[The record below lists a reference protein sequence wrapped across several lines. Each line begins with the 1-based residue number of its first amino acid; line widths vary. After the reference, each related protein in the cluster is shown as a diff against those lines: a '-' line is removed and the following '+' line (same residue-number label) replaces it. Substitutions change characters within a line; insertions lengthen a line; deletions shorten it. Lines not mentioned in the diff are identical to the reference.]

1 MAARAI
7 VLVID
12 DDFDFVEFARIVL
25 ESDGYD
31 VLTAARADEG
41 LALMRQ
47 SQPDLVLLDAVIS
60 YTFDGLNVIR
70 EMRNDPQL
78 GKIPLILVSAIITGE
93 ETDLFPEDE
102 GQTYDL
108 FMSKPIDPADLLKQ
122 VGQLVS
128 HHQMSRHSTR
138 YEKGTACDAC

>member
-25 ESDGYD
+25 ESDGYE
-31 VLTAARADEG
+31 VLTAGRADEG

-47 SQPDLVLLDAVIS
+47 SQPNLVLLDAVIS

-78 GKIPLILVSAIITGE
+78 GKIPLILISAIITGE

-102 GQTYDL
+102 DQTYDL

-128 HHQMSRHSTR
+128 HHQMSRYNTR
-138 YEKGTACDAC
+138 YEKGAACDAC

>member
-25 ESDGYD
+25 ESDGYE
-31 VLTAARADEG
+31 VLAAGRADEG

-47 SQPDLVLLDAVIS
+47 SQPNLVLLDAVIS

-78 GKIPLILVSAIITGE
+78 GRIPLILISAIITGE

-102 GQTYDL
+102 DQTYDL

-122 VGQLVS
+122 VGQLVA
-128 HHQMSRHSTR
+128 HHQMSRHNTR
-138 YEKGTACDAC
+138 YGKGAACDAC

>member
-25 ESDGYD
+25 ESDGYE
-31 VLTAARADEG
+31 VLTAGRADEG

-47 SQPDLVLLDAVIS
+47 SQPNLVLLDAVIS

-78 GKIPLILVSAIITGE
+78 GKIPLILISAIITGE

-102 GQTYDL
+102 DQTYDL

-128 HHQMSRHSTR
+128 HHQMSRHNTR
-138 YEKGTACDAC
+138 YEKGAACDAC

>member
-12 DDFDFVEFARIVL
+12 DDFDFVEFSRIVL
-25 ESDGYD
+25 ESDGYE
-31 VLTAARADEG
+31 VLTAGRADEG

-47 SQPDLVLLDAVIS
+47 SQPNLVLLDAVIS

-78 GKIPLILVSAIITGE
+78 GKIPLILISAIITGE

-102 GQTYDL
+102 DQTYDL

-122 VGQLVS
+122 VGQLVP
-128 HHQMSRHSTR
+128 HHQMS
-138 YEKGTACDAC
+138 

>member
-25 ESDGYD
+25 ESDGYE
-31 VLTAARADEG
+31 VLAAARADEG

-47 SQPDLVLLDAVIS
+47 SQPNLVLLDAVIS
-60 YTFDGLNVIR
+60 YTFAGLNVIR

-102 GQTYDL
+102 DQTYDL

-122 VGQLVS
+122 VEASGP
-128 HHQMSRHSTR
+128 TR
-138 YEKGTACDAC
+138 ISSPNEPTQYAL

>member
-25 ESDGYD
+25 ESDGYE
-31 VLTAARADEG
+31 VLTAGRADEG

-47 SQPDLVLLDAVIS
+47 SQPNLVLLDAVIS

-78 GKIPLILVSAIITGE
+78 GKIPLILISAIITGE

-102 GQTYDL
+102 DQTYDL

-122 VGQLVS
+122 VGQLVP
-128 HHQMSRHSTR
+128 HHQMS
-138 YEKGTACDAC
+138 